1 MITRDLH
8 AHTTF
13 CDGKNTPEEM
23 VLAAI
28 EKGLTTFGL
37 VIHSF
42 APFDTQVNPA
52 QENVWAFQREM
63 QALKEKYRGKINLLC
78 GIEQDVE
85 TPLQTQGFDY
95 VIAGVH
101 YLRVGAKYYS
111 VDHTAE
117 KVRQA
122 VNEAFGGDPL
132 AYAEAYFRCLGEAV
146 NKTGADI
153 LAHPD
158 LLLKFN
164 EIDRI
169 FDTSHPRYQA
179 AMQAALDNLLKTNV
193 TFEVNVGAITR
204 GYRTE
209 PYPEPQALNYLKQR
223 GASLILGSDAHSALG
238 VANGF
243 SRWEALL
250 K

>member
-1 MITRDLH
+1 MRDLH

-42 APFDTQVNPA
+42 APFDTEVNPK

-63 QALKEKYRGKINLLC
+63 QTLKEKFRGKINLLC

-85 TPLQTQGFDY
+85 TPDQTKGFDY

-101 YLRVGAKYYS
+101 YLKVGGTYYP
-111 VDHTAE
+111 VDHTAA

-122 VNEAFGGDPL
+122 IKEGFHGDPL
-132 AYAEAYFRCLGEAV
+132 AFAEAYFSRLSDSVIE
-146 NKTGADI
+146 TGADV

-164 EIDRI
+164 EVDPI
-169 FDTSHPRYQA
+169 FDTSHPRYQK
-179 AMQAALDNLLKTNV
+179 AMLSAVEKLLKTGV
-193 TFEVNVGAITR
+193 SFEVNVGAITR
-204 GYRTE
+204 GYRTT
-209 PYPEPQALNYLKQR
+209 PYPEPQMLNYLKKM
-223 GASLILGSDAHSALG
+223 GAPLVLGSDAHSING
-238 VANGF
+238 IANGF
-243 SRWEALL
+243 SQWEELL

>member
-1 MITRDLH
+1 MRDLH

-42 APFDTQVNPA
+42 APFDTVVNPK

-63 QALKEKYRGKINLLC
+63 KALKEKYRGKINLLC

-85 TPLQTQGFDY
+85 TPDQTKGFDY

-101 YLRVGAKYYS
+101 YLKAGGKYYP
-111 VDHTAE
+111 VDHTAN
-117 KVRQA
+117 KVQNA
-122 VNEAFGGDPL
+122 IAEGFGGDPL
-132 AYAEAYFRCLGEAV
+132 AFAEAYFARLGDAATA
-146 NKTGADI
+146 TGADI

-164 EIDRI
+164 EVEPI

-179 AMQAALDNLLKTNV
+179 AMFSAVDKLVKTGV
-193 TFEVNVGAITR
+193 AFEVNVGAITR
-204 GYRTE
+204 GYRTT
-209 PYPEPQALNYLKQR
+209 PYPEPQMLNYLKQK
-223 GASLILGSDAHSALG
+223 GATLVLGSDAHSISGIAS
-238 VANGF
+238 GF
-243 SRWEALL
+243 SKWEELL